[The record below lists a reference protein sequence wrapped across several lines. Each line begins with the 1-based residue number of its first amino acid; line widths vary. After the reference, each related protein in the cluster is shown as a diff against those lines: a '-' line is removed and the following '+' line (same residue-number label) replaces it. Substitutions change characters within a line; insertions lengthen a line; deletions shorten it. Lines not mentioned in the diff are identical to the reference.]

1 MSEKPPVVGSSVIQQ
16 MFRRLSASEHANGR
30 DAKRSFR
37 SSGFALAAVAVG
49 LLTVIAPDAAQACTT
64 CQCGS
69 TVPITS
75 AGGPQSADTLRF
87 AFEVRA
93 QQARVGVTD
102 VNEQVTREIR
112 TDVGSAWSP
121 GGGHSIGFS
130 LPLIVREVS
139 TVSGARDRVVGPGDL
154 TLYGEFSLLQN
165 NPRHMLLALAGSRL
179 PVSPAWND
187 ENGER
192 LSVDVQPGQG
202 AFVPFVALAWSGPSW
217 KPVRGFA
224 RASTFLPLE
233 SRWDYRPGLST
244 LATVG
249 LEFRLSPRLAMQAEL
264 DGRYELPD
272 DFSGEQ
278 DPDSGGAMLYA
289 SPTFLWRPQSYWAAY
304 ATVRVPVVNAL
315 RGSQSESTIVSL
327 GFAFQVPLRP
337 TEASDPMVMAQTV
350 RPTFPD

>member
-1 MSEKPPVVGSSVIQQ
+1 MRENPHCVGNFLMQQIFRPLAPSERPW
-16 MFRRLSASEHANGR
+16 RRGAQRMVRPSHFS
-30 DAKRSFR
+30 
-37 SSGFALAAVAVG
+37 LAAAAFS
-49 LLTVIAPDAAQACTT
+49 LLAVIAPDIAEACTT
-64 CQCGS
+64 CQCGT

-112 TDVGSAWSP
+112 TEVGSAWSP
-121 GGGHSIGFS
+121 GGGHSVGFS

-139 TVSGARDRVVGPGDL
+139 TVSGARDQVVGPGDL

-224 RASTFLPLE
+224 RASAFLPLE
-233 SRWDYRPGLST
+233 SRWDYRPGVSA
-244 LATVG
+244 LATAG
-249 LEFRLSPRLAMQAEL
+249 LEFRLSPKLALQAEL
-264 DGRYELPD
+264 DSRYELAD
-272 DFSGEQ
+272 DFSGER

-289 SPTFLWRPQSYWAAY
+289 SPTLLWRPQAAWAAY

-315 RGSQSESTIVSL
+315 QGSQSESTIVSL

-337 TEASDPMVMAQTV
+337 TEASDPMFMAQAV

>member
-1 MSEKPPVVGSSVIQQ
+1 MRESPPVVGNSLMQQ
-16 MFRRLSASEHANGR
+16 IFRPLASCEPPKSRGGQRATR
-30 DAKRSFR
+30 PSRFC
-37 SSGFALAAVAVG
+37 LAAVAVS
-49 LLTVIAPDAAQACTT
+49 LLTSIAPDTAEACTT
-64 CQCGS
+64 CQCGT

-102 VNEQVTREIR
+102 VNEQVTREVR
-112 TDVGSAWSP
+112 TDIGSAWSP
-121 GGGHSIGFS
+121 GGGHSVGFS

-233 SRWDYRPGLST
+233 SRWDYRPGVST

-249 LEFRLSPRLAMQAEL
+249 LEFRVSPKLALQTEL
-264 DGRYELPD
+264 DGRHELPD

-289 SPTFLWRPQSYWAAY
+289 SPTLLWRPQAAWAAY

-337 TEASDPMVMAQTV
+337 TQASDPMFMAQTV
-350 RPTFPD
+350 RRTFPD